1 LAVKIISDVH
11 GEYAALRDQLA
22 PDDIAVLLG
31 DYLNLIDFRTLDG
44 ILAEVYS
51 KEEVVRALAL
61 IASGDK
67 EQVRQQIRATIG
79 GAAEKNEMVRERI
92 AQSYE
97 EFFASIPCKCFMLYG
112 NTDGPEVMRAFVR
125 GNTELIES
133 GVVEIDGEK
142 FGMVSGAPLGPW
154 NIGLPGEMETDR
166 YNALIASRGPR
177 ADLGHSRQQGRGGQR
192 RDTVFHRG
200 VFARVPLLRARP
212 QPEGVVY
219 GPRQDAHGQCRLLQA
234 AQDRPDPPLQS
245 LMSSAP
251 CTSRTTGNGMA
262 VTKSYAAIDGGPVAG
277 SLSQ

>member
-166 YNALIASRGPR
+166 YNALIAS
-177 ADLGHSRQQGRGGQR
+177 L
-192 RDTVFHRG
+192 
-200 VFARVPLLRARP
+200 
-212 QPEGVVY
+212 
-219 GPRQDAHGQCRLLQA
+219 
-234 AQDRPDPPLQS
+234 
-245 LMSSAP
+245 
-251 CTSRTTGNGMA
+251 
-262 VTKSYAAIDGGPVAG
+262 GPVDVLCTHYPPAVPELTWDTLANRDEAG
-277 SLSQ
+277 SDAILSFIEEYSPAYHYFGHVHSPRVSCMVHGRTRTVNAGFFKQHKTALIHPCKV